1 MSGVSADVCMPK
13 ASLLKIIFLIALMTG
28 LSGCASLVTNRLAG
42 SLSDAI
48 VNQDDPQTVRDGA
61 PAYLL
66 LVDGLIRESPHDVGL
81 LEAGA
86 RLYGAYAAVF
96 VSDPVR
102 ARHMAAKA
110 RDYGRRAICLSYPD
124 ICKFESAA
132 YDRYIPALQDVTA
145 NDVGLL
151 YVYGVSWA
159 GWIQASSGDWNAIAE
174 LPKVEAVLQRV
185 VQLDNTYADGEVHL
199 YLGVL
204 NTILPP
210 ALGGHPEVGQRE
222 FEQAIAIS
230 KGKNL
235 MAKVEYARR
244 YARLVFD
251 KKLHDRLLQEVL
263 KADPHVP
270 GLTLSNVLAQQ
281 DAAKLLQSSAQ
292 YFGE

>member
-1 MSGVSADVCMPK
+1 MRYFFCFKTAAMVLAM
-13 ASLLKIIFLIALMTG
+13 AL

-42 SLSDAI
+42 NLSDAI
-48 VNQDDPQTVRDGA
+48 INQDDPQIVRDGA

-66 LVDGLIRESPHDVGL
+66 LVDGLIQDSPHDVDL

-86 RLYGAYAAVF
+86 RLYGAYSAVF
-96 VSDPVR
+96 VSDPQR

-110 RDYGRRAICLSYPD
+110 RDYAKRALCLSYPD

-132 YDRYIPALQDVTA
+132 YDRYIPTLQDVTA
-145 NDVGLL
+145 SDVGLL

-185 VQLDNTYADGEVHL
+185 AQLDNTYADGEVHL
-199 YLGVL
+199 YLGIL

-210 ALGGHPEVGQRE
+210 ALGGHPDVGERQ
-222 FEQAIAIS
+222 FEEAIAIS

-251 KKLHDRLLQEVL
+251 KKLHDRLLHEVL
-263 KADPHVP
+263 AANPHVP

-281 DAAKLLQSSAQ
+281 DAAKLLKSSAQ